1 MTGEGASANGGRR
14 SPVPPIW
21 FSLGDPP
28 RREPPVVP
36 GYRLA
41 LWEQVPLGRL
51 STLSCLSLP
60 LWFVLFSLAAAVLGG
75 QSEFAVVFTFRTIL
89 VGLFLMLV
97 VVPLLHEAVHGI
109 MSLLIGAR
117 PSFGVGAGFAF
128 TTFREPVGRL
138 AYAAIALAPLVVIS
152 IAGIAAMIWW
162 PEGAEATLVVLIV
175 NAAGAVG
182 DLWMVWRLRDVPPNA
197 RLYDLADG
205 FAALV
210 PEEASSQVRAEA

>member
-1 MTGEGASANGGRR
+1 MTSEGSSANGTRR
-14 SPVPPIW
+14 SAVPPIW
-21 FSLGDPP
+21 FSIGGPP

-51 STLSCLSLP
+51 SAFGCLSVP
-60 LWFVLFSLAAAVLGG
+60 LWFVFFSLAVAVLGG
-75 QSEFAVVFTFRTIL
+75 PSEFAVVFTFRAIL
-89 VGLFLMLV
+89 VGLLLMLV
-97 VVPLLHEAVHGI
+97 VVPLLHEAVHGVV
-109 MSLLIGAR
+109 SLLIGAR
-117 PSFGVGAGFAF
+117 PSFGVGAGFAY

-152 IAGIAAMIWW
+152 IVGIAAMVWW
-162 PEGAEATLVVLIV
+162 PKGAEATLVVLIV

-182 DLWMVWRLRDVPPNA
+182 DLWMVWRLRAVPPNA

-210 PEEASSQVRAEA
+210 PEEASTQMQAEA